1 MANLQESYEWQNAIH
16 ELDEGFMQGGPE
28 GIDNVPPRQLSGRTQ
43 FLAVLDLLIGDTA
56 SMGSK
61 ELLKTIQNRMQEG
74 IVTIYN
80 RGVITGC
87 NGSKA
92 ATGRKVVIAHGG
104 IFLGGRALSF
114 SGDQNGITIPI
125 NNISSTQT
133 YYGYL
138 SVAANG
144 SISFCITEAGSVVP
158 PDGISVCRIT
168 VPAGNTATD
177 LAGVTVTDTRRTE
190 AGYPLLVNSL
200 PYVSVALKT
209 SMLDTNY
216 AVFMDVISSAGIN
229 QQANIYAA
237 DKATNG
243 FKIYVDGTVDAVNVR
258 WFAVKLSL

>member
-1 MANLQESYEWQNAIH
+1 MANLQESYEWQNAVH
-16 ELDEGFMQGGPE
+16 ELDEGFMQGGPD
-28 GIDNVPPRQLSGRTQ
+28 GIDNVPPRQLAGRTQ
-43 FLAVLDLLIGDTA
+43 FLAVLNLLIGDVTG
-56 SMGSK
+56 MGMK
-61 ELLKTIQNRMQEG
+61 ELYKTIQQRMQEG
-74 IVTIYN
+74 VVTIYN
-80 RGVITGC
+80 RGVVTGC
-87 NGSKA
+87 SGSKA

-104 IFLGGRALSF
+104 VFLGGRALSF
-114 SGDQNGITIPI
+114 SGDQTGITVPV
-125 NNISSTQT
+125 NSISATQT

-144 SISFCITEAGSVVP
+144 SISFSITEAGAVVP

-190 AGYPLLVNSL
+190 SGYPLLVNSL
-200 PYVSVALKT
+200 PYVSVALQ
-209 SMLDTNY
+209 SGMLDTNY
-216 AVFMDVISSAGIN
+216 AVFMDVISSVGLN